1 MTQQHFSSLKSQAG
15 MTFIGW
21 VMTLVVIGF
30 FALFAMR
37 LVPVFLEYQA
47 VTSVMSQLETMS
59 PQTSAIEMRQ
69 TLGRSLSINEV
80 DSVERQDFEFKKTSD
95 GTVVSIKYDART
107 NFIGNI
113 DLLITFENSVT
124 VGNGS

>member
-1 MTQQHFSSLKSQAG
+1 MSLKNIHSLKTQAG

-47 VTSVMSQLETMS
+47 VSSVMSQLETMPPRS
-59 PQTSAIEMRQ
+59 SAVKIRG
-69 TLGRSLSINEV
+69 TLGRSLYINAV
-80 DSVERQDFEFKKTSD
+80 DSVNGRDFDIKKKAE

-107 NFIGNI
+107 DFIGNI
-113 DLLITFENSVT
+113 DLLVTFENSVT
-124 VGNGS
+124 VGGGS